1 MLLDLTTFKFDK
13 RKIVAASMYIQIGFF
28 YKIFEREM
36 IACPA
41 LDIQLFLSE
50 IEQKYT
56 EFSAMIQNFIY
67 T

>member
-36 IACPA
+36 IACPT

-50 IEQKYT
+50 IE
-56 EFSAMIQNFIY
+56 
-67 T
+67 